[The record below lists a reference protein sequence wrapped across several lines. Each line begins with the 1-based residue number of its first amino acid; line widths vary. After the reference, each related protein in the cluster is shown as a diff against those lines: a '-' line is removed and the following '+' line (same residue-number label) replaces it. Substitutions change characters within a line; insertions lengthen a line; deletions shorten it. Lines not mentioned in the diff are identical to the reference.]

1 MILIAANTS
10 AGLFY
15 GAQTLKQ
22 LIKSNRNNSSLPGVK
37 IIDYPSLKLR
47 GILDD
52 ISRGPVPTMDFMKK
66 QIRRLAELKMNS
78 LQYYTENVVRTKEHP
93 EFAPPD
99 GSLTIEEL
107 RELNDYAKKYHIM
120 LIGNF
125 QSFGHFEK
133 ILSYPEY
140 AHLGEGGTVLSPA
153 YPESIKLLKD
163 IYTEM
168 APAFDSPYFNINCD
182 ETFDLGKGA
191 SKQMVDSL
199 GLGVVYVNQVL
210 KMYKILKSLGKRT
223 IMWTDILL
231 QHPETIDMIPKDV
244 IMGTWG
250 YDADSSFANKIFPFK
265 EKGFDFTI
273 SPGVLNS
280 YSTMPDYS
288 VTVTNIKNL
297 VRDGV
302 KYGTI
307 GMILTIWDSG
317 GSAFFSRDWYGVAYG
332 ADQSWN
338 PNEENI
344 SNFDKRFDNTI
355 YCDNT
360 GKFSKAIWKLVELTD
375 VPVTYGLKEKV
386 LLTKI
391 IPDSG
396 ESLRI
401 GIDGWN
407 KVDEI
412 VDSAE
417 VLLNKA
423 EPLLY
428 KGDGDYFRF
437 TINQYR
443 YYANLRFNLID
454 AANLYNEAF
463 KIQNDDRFFARKQI
477 VNAIDVISNSRV
489 SLVNLNNDYRD
500 LWLRENQTYSVE
512 VVLDEYQ
519 NQINN
524 LKDIEKRIFASLKL
538 FDEGLTIPPATAV
551 RLGVEKGEGKYFREW
566 MMINP
571 IPNPDG
577 SKGNSIDYLKE
588 MGGELEAV
596 PKVTQEFE
604 YKGKTYR
611 WRRTTSEY
619 FDIVNLSEEFPDA
632 NLNSVTYAFANITSP
647 DDRVVKAA
655 LGSTD
660 GVDVI
665 LNGELVYSVRKSRP
679 LNIDE
684 DTFQLPLKKGKN
696 NLMLKLFQGDGDWK
710 FTFRLTE
717 YDAGNSKNRYKITE

>member
-1 MILIAANTS
+1 MVVVTYIPTS
-10 AGLFY
+10 
-15 GAQTLKQ
+15 
-22 LIKSNRNNSSLPGVK
+22 
-37 IIDYPSLKLR
+37 
-47 GILDD
+47 
-52 ISRGPVPTMDFMKK
+52 
-66 QIRRLAELKMNS
+66 
-78 LQYYTENVVRTKEHP
+78 
-93 EFAPPD
+93 
-99 GSLTIEEL
+99 
-107 RELNDYAKKYHIM
+107 
-120 LIGNF
+120 
-125 QSFGHFEK
+125 
-133 ILSYPEY
+133 ILSNPEY
-140 AHLGEGGTVLSPA
+140 APLGEGGTVLSPA

-168 APAFDSPYFNINCD
+168 APAFNSPYFNINCD

-210 KMYKILKSLGKRT
+210 KMYKILKGLGKKT

-250 YDADSSFANKIFPFK
+250 YDADSSFDNKILPFK
-265 EKGFDFTI
+265 DRGFEFTI

-302 KYGTI
+302 KYGTL
-307 GMILTIWDSG
+307 GMILTVWDDG

-338 PNEENI
+338 PNEKKI
-344 SNFDKRFDNTI
+344 SNFDKRFDNTV
-355 YCDNT
+355 YCDDT
-360 GKFSKAIWKLVELTD
+360 GEFSKAIWKLVELTD
-375 VPVTYGLKEKV
+375 IPVTYGLKEKV
-386 LLTKI
+386 LLTKV

-407 KVDEI
+407 KVNEI
-412 VDSAE
+412 ADSAE
-417 VLLNKA
+417 VLLNGSA
-423 EPLLY
+423 PLLY
-428 KGDGDYFRF
+428 KGDPDYFRF
-437 TINQYR
+437 TVNQYR

-489 SLVNLNNDYRD
+489 SLVNLYNDYRD
-500 LWLRENQTYSVE
+500 LWLRENLTHSVN
-512 VVLDEYQ
+512 VVLDKYQ
-519 NQINN
+519 DQIND
-524 LKDIEKRIFASLKL
+524 LKDIEKRIFASLKD
-538 FDEGLTIPPATAV
+538 FDEGLTIPPAAEL
-551 RLGVEKGEGKYFREW
+551 RLGVEEGKGKYFREW

-577 SKGNSIDYLKE
+577 SRGNSIDYLKE
-588 MGGELEAV
+588 MGGELNAI
-596 PKVTQEFE
+596 PKVAQQFE
-604 YKGKTYR
+604 YDGETYR

-619 FDIVNLSEEFPDA
+619 FDVVDLSEEFPDA
-632 NLNSVTYAFANITSP
+632 DSNVVTYAFASITSP
-647 DDRVVKAA
+647 DDRVVQAA

-665 LNGELVYSVRKSRP
+665 LNGKLVYNVRKNRP
-679 LNIDE
+679 LKIDE
-684 DTFQLPLKKGKN
+684 DTFQLPLKEGKN
-696 NLMLKLFQGDGDWK
+696 NLMLKLFQGNGDWK
-710 FTFRLTE
+710 FTFRLLQ
-717 YDAGNSKNRYKITE
+717 YDAGNSKNRYKIME